1 MTDSFDLGELRDRVR
16 SERHATSYP
25 LVVVGAVGFH
35 YVSFNFSSDWVPY
48 WYGLPLAF
56 VMIWALQW
64 RTERSRGIGSGH
76 DDVLMIA
83 FAVFLGTSLVA
94 SETWA
99 SVIPSSTRQY
109 PSVLLLPT
117 VLGLGAIAWRQHNRT
132 LTVWAATL
140 GAGLVLGTA
149 FQDSSLGWFDSP
161 IPYQTLLPQLA
172 FLGAVVAGLVRFR
185 TEAAAV
191 ES

>member
-1 MTDSFDLGELRDRVR
+1 MTDSFDLGELRNRVR
-16 SERHATSYP
+16 AERHATSYP

-35 YVSFNFSSDWVPY
+35 YVSFDFSSDWVPW

-56 VMIWALQW
+56 VVIWALQW
-64 RTERSRGIGSGH
+64 RTERSRGVGSGN

-94 SETWA
+94 SDTWA
-99 SVIPSSTRQY
+99 SIIPSSTRQY
-109 PSVLLLPT
+109 PSVWLLPA
-117 VLGLGAIAWRQHNRT
+117 VVGLGAIAWRQRNRT
-132 LTVWAATL
+132 LTAWSVALVVGLAL
-140 GAGLVLGTA
+140 GAV
-149 FQDSSLGWFDSP
+149 FQDSSLGWFDQP

-172 FLGAVVAGLVRFR
+172 FAGAVVAGLVQFR
-185 TEAAAV
+185 TEGDAV